1 MRISDW
7 SSDVCSA
14 DLIMRPRAGLGVPLE
29 AERGG
34 VAEFDALQRTVEQ
47 RAMGGADVAGKAR
60 FVHGK
65 TVILTGYHH
74 PPGLQI
80 GRESCTERGC
90 HAVYIPVVYLQLK
103 QKKRERTED

>member
-34 VAEFDALQRTVEQ
+34 VAEFDALQRAVEQ

-74 PPGLQI
+74 PPGIQVDHRVVGAVVAELHLQREI
-80 GRESCTERGC
+80 GRASCRESVC
-90 HAVYIPVVYLQLK
+90 Q
-103 QKKRERTED
+103 